1 VSEPPGTAGAA
12 AVFGRLAQTGI
23 DEEAVM
29 SEQNKREFGPA
40 DLLEYK
46 PGDVVPQ
53 SGVYRFVHDP
63 GHAEPEEINAI
74 KGELFPACRHC
85 RNGRMTL
92 VDNAFNT
99 GAIEQFQ
106 SG

>member
-1 VSEPPGTAGAA
+1 MEDAKN
-12 AVFGRLAQTGI
+12 GRDYQPE
-23 DEEAVM
+23 DV
-29 SEQNKREFGPA
+29 
-40 DLLEYK
+40 LEYK

-63 GHAEPEEINAI
+63 GHAGPEHINAV
-74 KGELFPACRHC
+74 KGELFPICSHC
-85 RNGRMTL
+85 RDGRLSL
-92 VDNAFNT
+92 VDSAFDV

>member
-1 VSEPPGTAGAA
+1 M
-12 AVFGRLAQTGI
+12 
-23 DEEAVM
+23 EE
-29 SEQNKREFGPA
+29 EKNRREYNPE
-40 DLLEYK
+40 DVLEYK

-63 GHAEPEEINAI
+63 GHMEPEEITAV
-74 KGELFPACRHC
+74 KGELFPTCGHC
-85 RNGRMTL
+85 QEGRLNL
-92 VDNAFNT
+92 VDNAFNV

>member
-1 VSEPPGTAGAA
+1 MAE
-12 AVFGRLAQTGI
+12 
-23 DEEAVM
+23 
-29 SEQNKREFGPA
+29 EQNRREHNPE

-63 GHAEPEEINAI
+63 GHAEPEEITAA
-74 KGELFPACRHC
+74 KGELFPICQHC
-85 RNGRMTL
+85 QDGRLSL
-92 VDNAFNT
+92 VDNAFNVA
-99 GAIEQFQ
+99 GIEQFQ